1 MCQNSV
7 PPVKTEHGSG
17 GTAGKAKIL
26 YTEARLVQESKPQ
39 IQILTYCMEGI
50 TQNKTAGDWNPAEVR
65 MSFFRKPITNKV
77 PESKPV
83 SLFWVYQYVRGR
95 WAMPETEQLRIIAD
109 KDEARKFKGSNFD
122 YITPSGLFSYCSDQ
136 CLMKHSGLITMD
148 LDELNERT
156 EEMFEKLIDDP
167 AFDTLLLFRSPRG
180 NGLKWF
186 IHIDLSRC
194 DHRTW
199 FTAVRNYLM
208 ATYQLT
214 EKQVDAQCIN
224 VSRACFLCHDENAY
238 LKTELIE
245 YF

>member
-1 MCQNSV
+1 MDGLYENN
-7 PPVKTEHGSG
+7 TIGS
-17 GTAGKAKIL
+17 
-26 YTEARLVQESKPQ
+26 
-39 IQILTYCMEGI
+39 
-50 TQNKTAGDWNPAEVR
+50 WNAAEVK
-65 MSFFRKPITNKV
+65 MSFFRKPITNKRPEAV
-77 PESKPV
+77 PV
-83 SLFWVYQYVRGR
+83 TLFQVYQYVRGR
-95 WAMPETEQLRIIAD
+95 WALPETEKLRTFTN
-109 KDEARKFKGSNFD
+109 KDEARQYKGSNFD
-122 YITPSGLFSYCSDQ
+122 YITPSGVFSYCSDQ
-136 CLMKHSGLITMD
+136 CLIKHSEVLCMD

-156 EEMFEKLIDDP
+156 EEMFEKLTDDP
-167 AFDTLLLFRSPRG
+167 MFVTLLLFRSPRG

-208 ATYQLT
+208 ATYQLA
-214 EKQVDAQCIN
+214 EKQVDAQCVN